1 MQKFKTMGLAF
12 LSWMFFVVLCI
23 AMLLVTDIMFNKT
36 TTFFD
41 RYKDFEYETNYGVVT
56 NEEI

>member
-1 MQKFKTMGLAF
+1 MQKFKIMGLAF

-41 RYKDFEYETNYGVVT
+41 RYKDFKYETNYEVT
-56 NEEI
+56 SNEEI